1 MIRRALISVYDKAG
15 LLPFARALAARGVEI
30 LSTGGTQKALAD
42 AGIAVTSVE
51 SFTGSPEVMG
61 GRVKTLHPRVH
72 GGILMRGDMDK
83 EDLERLGGAPIDLV
97 AINLYPFTQTVAK
110 ADAKLAEVIEQI
122 DIGGP
127 AMVRSA
133 AKNHARVAV
142 VCDPAD
148 YEALLA
154 EMESGGGEV
163 SAATRRKLAAKAFAH
178 TAAYDGAV
186 AAYLSSLGDPDP
198 AEESAPP
205 KREAYP
211 RYLTLAF
218 ERAYG
223 LRYGENPHQ
232 SGAFYRE
239 RTAPAGSLSLA
250 DSLGA
255 GGKELSFN
263 NLVDV
268 DAALEAVLEHERP
281 AAVVVKHANPSG
293 VAVADSLAAA
303 YRLAR
308 DADAL
313 SAFGGIVALN
323 REVDR
328 ATASILAETFL
339 ECIVAPSFADDALPL
354 LRAKKNLRLLATGT
368 LLPAELASLTWKR
381 VGGGLVVQGRDAT
394 GRGEVAAAKVVT
406 KRAPTEEELAALD
419 LAWKVCKHVKS
430 NAIVLA
436 KADRTVGVG
445 AGQMS
450 RVESVRIAC
459 RKADAESRGSALA
472 SDAFFPFPDG
482 VELALEAG
490 VTAFVQPGGS
500 VKDADVI
507 AAADKAGAAMI
518 FTGVRHFRH

>member
-15 LLPFARALAARGVEI
+15 LLPFARALVARGVEI
-30 LSTGGTQKALAD
+30 LSTGGTLKALAD
-42 AGIAVTSVE
+42 AGLAVTSVE

-72 GGILMRGDMDK
+72 GGILMRGDIDQA
-83 EDLERLGGAPIDLV
+83 DLERLGGAPIDLV
-97 AINLYPFTQTVAK
+97 AVNLYPFTQTVAK
-110 ADAKLAEVIEQI
+110 PGVLLAEVIEQI

-133 AKNHARVAV
+133 AKNHGRVAV

-148 YEALLA
+148 YEAVLA
-154 EMESGGGEV
+154 EIEASSGEV

-186 AAYLSSLGDPDP
+186 SAYLSSLGDPDP
-198 AEESAPP
+198 AEEKAQP
-205 KREAYP
+205 KRDAYP
-211 RYLTLAF
+211 RYLTLTF

-239 RTAPAGSLSLA
+239 RVAPEGSLSLA
-250 DSLGA
+250 DALGA

-268 DAALEAVLEHERP
+268 DAALEAVREHERP

-293 VAVADSLAAA
+293 VAVADAIERA

-323 REVDR
+323 RPV
-328 ATASILAETFL
+328 
-339 ECIVAPSFADDALPL
+339 
-354 LRAKKNLRLLATGT
+354 
-368 LLPAELASLTWKR
+368 
-381 VGGGLVVQGRDAT
+381 
-394 GRGEVAAAKVVT
+394 
-406 KRAPTEEELAALD
+406 
-419 LAWKVCKHVKS
+419 
-430 NAIVLA
+430 
-436 KADRTVGVG
+436 
-445 AGQMS
+445 
-450 RVESVRIAC
+450 
-459 RKADAESRGSALA
+459 
-472 SDAFFPFPDG
+472 
-482 VELALEAG
+482 
-490 VTAFVQPGGS
+490 
-500 VKDADVI
+500 
-507 AAADKAGAAMI
+507 
-518 FTGVRHFRH
+518 